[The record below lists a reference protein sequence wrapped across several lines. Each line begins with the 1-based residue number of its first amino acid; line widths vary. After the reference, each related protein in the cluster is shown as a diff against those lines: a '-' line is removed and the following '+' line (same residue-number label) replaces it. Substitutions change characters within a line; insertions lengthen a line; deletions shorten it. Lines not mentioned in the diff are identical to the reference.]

1 MFWYK
6 DLDLIADVEK
16 VVECFA
22 LCITDTRLPVHAT
35 GDDLTRM
42 VKKKRGEGERVV
54 REVRLDSLGIIHGR
68 QDSSIILRQKIRLAN
83 MH

>member
-1 MFWYK
+1 
-6 DLDLIADVEK
+6 LDLIADGEK
-16 VVECFA
+16 AVECFA
-22 LCITDTRLPVHAT
+22 LRITDTRLPVPAT
-35 GDDLTRM
+35 GDDLTHM

-68 QDSSIILRQKIRLAN
+68 QDSPIILRQKIRLAN